1 MSFSFDAYVTAAV
14 FDGEEAVFALG
25 DGTVRWEGGEVL
37 SAHDGAILC
46 AAAHPSGE
54 GVVTGGDDGALVWS
68 RRGGREGLAKVRGW
82 VDALAVSPT
91 AGLIAFASGRQV
103 RVLDARDAA
112 FERVFEHPASVAGL
126 AFEAKGRRLAAATY
140 GGVALWYGR
149 IAAQKP
155 VMLRWAGSHLAVAF
169 SPDGRFVVSGMQE
182 PAAHGW
188 RLSDT
193 RDMNMGGY
201 AGKPRSLAFVGGG
214 AWLATSGSSGAILW
228 PFTGANGPMGKQ
240 GAEIGFE
247 PGSMVARVAALEAG
261 DWLAAGL
268 EDGRVWAANLTTQQ
282 RQDVRAERGAPI
294 TALVVSAPGARTGAG
309 SGFGRVAYGDEAGFA
324 GVAELGGL

>member
-1 MSFSFDAYVTAAV
+1 MPFAFDAYVTSVV
-14 FDGEEAVFALG
+14 FDGQEAVFALG
-25 DGTVRWEGGEVL
+25 DGTVRWERGDVV

-54 GVVTGGDDGALVWS
+54 GVITGGDDGALVWS
-68 RRGGREGLAKVRGW
+68 RRDGPEVLARARGW

-103 RVLDARDAA
+103 RMLDVRDPA
-112 FERVFEHPASVAGL
+112 FERLFEHPASVAAL

-201 AGKPRSLAFVGGG
+201 AGKPRSLTFLAGG
-214 AWLATSGSSGAILW
+214 AWLATSGSAGAILR

-247 PGSMVARVAALEAG
+247 PGSMVAKVAAREDG

-268 EDGRVWAANLTTQQ
+268 EDGRVWAANLTTQR
-282 RQDVRAERGAPI
+282 RQDIRAERGATI
-294 TALVVSAPGARTGAG
+294 TALAVSTPGPSTAAG
-309 SGFGRVAYGDEAGFA
+309 SGFGRVAFGDEAGFA
-324 GVAELGGL
+324 GVAELGRD